1 MRKRILNESIQHKVD
16 QVILTRR
23 DKKVLFSLFIYKA
36 YNAIGGDK
44 LARLSY
50 LSWGGG
56 GLIDRDVY
64 QRGASYTNLR
74 SPRGRLLDKRGLF
87 DRGVD

>member
-1 MRKRILNESIQHKVD
+1 MRKITLKESIQHKVD

-56 GLIDRDVY
+56 SNR
-64 QRGASYTNLR
+64 Q
-74 SPRGRLLDKRGLF
+74 GRLSE
-87 DRGVD
+87 RGVLYKLKIAEGAFIRQEGFI

>member
-56 GLIDRDVY
+56 GGSNR
-64 QRGASYTNLR
+64 Q
-74 SPRGRLLDKRGLF
+74 GRLSE
-87 DRGVD
+87 RGVLYKLKIAEGAFIRQEGFI